1 MDNSINFKGAFWLH
15 QPSAKIKNNILPTLG
30 KHRQIFN
37 NFTPEGDVLYI
48 TRKGADKNVAEFL
61 MKLIEEQKNKKK
73 KTTKFEYYTDLS
85 TKSGFDDEKPQ
96 EAKKILAEYKD
107 KIITTAS
114 GLNKI
119 FKFKNPFISLST
131 IKKENDI
138 EKSLKALNINASDY
152 IIKRRNGFN
161 EIYTT
166 EKELVASISE
176 PGQYGFRYAR
186 VEPKNPNDPNDEVKR
201 YAIKDG
207 KIQFTYTNNPD
218 DKIVNGTTTF
228 LKNYM
233 KAVNANKITHNAMHQ

>member
-1 MDNSINFKGAFWLH
+1 MNNSINFKGAFWLH
-15 QPSAKIKNNILPTLG
+15 QPTNTVQKAILPTLG

-61 MKLIEEQKNKKK
+61 
-73 KTTKFEYYTDLS
+73 THHRTKFKYYPELS
-85 TKSGFDDEKPQ
+85 TKSGFDDEMPN
-96 EAKKILAEYKD
+96 EAKNILANYKD
-107 KIITTAS
+107 KIITTVAE
-114 GLNKI
+114 LKDI
-119 FKFKNPFISLST
+119 FKIRRFNLNIYNN
-131 IKKENDI
+131 KKENDI
-138 EKSLKALNINASDY
+138 ERSLKALDIDASEY
-152 IIKRRNGFN
+152 VIKRRNGFN
-161 EIYTT
+161 EVYTKD
-166 EKELVASISE
+166 KELVASISE
-176 PGQYGFRYAR
+176 PGKYGFRYAR

-233 KAVNANKITHNAMHQ
+233 KAVNANKITHNAVHQ

>member
-73 KTTKFEYYTDLS
+73 KTTKFEYYTDLT
-85 TKSGFDDEKPQ
+85 TKSGFDQEKPK
-96 EAKKILAEYKD
+96 EAIHIIENYKS
-107 KIITTAS
+107 KVITTIKELKDFFKLGNGIKLAFS
-114 GLNKI
+114 TNK
-119 FKFKNPFISLST
+119 KDNTL
-131 IKKENDI
+131 
-138 EKSLKALNINASDY
+138 EKSLRALDLNPIDY
-152 IIKRRNGFN
+152 VIKRKNGFN
-161 EIYTT
+161 EIYT
-166 EKELVASISE
+166 KDKSLVASISE

-186 VEPKNPNDPNDEVKR
+186 VEPQIAGDEVKR
-201 YAIKDG
+201 YAIRDG
-207 KIQFTYTNNPD
+207 EIQFTYLNNPD
-218 DKIVNGTTTF
+218 ETVVNGTTTF

-233 KAVNANKITHNAMHQ
+233 KAVNANKITHNAVHQ